1 MLGLHGSG
9 WLGDAA
15 GRLNPFVNPFATT
28 PKEPPKPPPIVQ
40 APDPR
45 PSDFSGDTGPHYVSN
60 DAYTNEEMK
69 AIASAAYSTSPTTGN
84 SILDNTLLHKT
95 RTLAFYAKPQSRTI
109 IVGVRG
115 TQDLSDA
122 YSDVLLGLPFQSAFV
137 NSPRVRE
144 SLDELR
150 EFQRKYPRPEYT
162 YIGAG
167 HSLGGAV
174 IDVMLQQGLLSSA
187 RTYNPAQSAL
197 DVVGPQNTDAY
208 EANHRVYNDH
218 DWLYNMGNTLSQ
230 AAGMGTLADRGA
242 ADVRKDTTSGVNGY
256 AAHNM
261 GNEALAGGAIEPS
274 ARQYLRREKIASD
287 PYHYK
292 MVSKCH
298 KRRKRKMMGEGL
310 YDRLRMIA
318 SHY

>member
-1 MLGLHGSG
+1 
-9 WLGDAA
+9 
-15 GRLNPFVNPFATT
+15 
-28 PKEPPKPPPIVQ
+28 
-40 APDPR
+40 
-45 PSDFSGDTGPHYVSN
+45 
-60 DAYTNEEMK
+60 MK